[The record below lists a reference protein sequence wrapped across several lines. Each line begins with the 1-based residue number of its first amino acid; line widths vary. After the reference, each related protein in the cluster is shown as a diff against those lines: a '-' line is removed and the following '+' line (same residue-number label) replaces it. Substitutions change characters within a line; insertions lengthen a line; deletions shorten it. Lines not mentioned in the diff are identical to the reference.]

1 MGRAIDEL
9 RASLQ
14 SEPEN
19 FSAYRHLSQAY
30 AQSGDIANAELIM
43 AEGNFRAGNTRDAK
57 VFAARALQKLPKG
70 SPGALRAN
78 DILTIGK

>member
-1 MGRAIDEL
+1 
-9 RASLQ
+9 
-14 SEPEN
+14 
-19 FSAYRHLSQAY
+19 
-30 AQSGDIANAELIM
+30 M

-70 SPGALRAN
+70 SPGAIRAN